1 MIDEKRILETYRKG
15 TPEERELL
23 MRLMDPS
30 FIEEHITEIVQSYE
44 DAVKMVGDDLPL
56 SVLSKMPKHLQ
67 AQHKLEVIT
76 KALNCGWR
84 HPQDGETWCYYVW
97 GRFYDKEEIAKMSQE
112 DKDKSILVRLGGS
125 AHDGAYCGLAFL
137 NSLSAFSSSSA
148 YLGSRLAYKT
158 WELAEYSAQQ
168 FRDLWAET
176 LFYLPVQED
185 EEEADK

>member
-1 MIDEKRILETYRKG
+1 MIDEKKVLNAYRNG
-15 TPEERELL
+15 SQEERELL
-23 MRLMDPS
+23 MKLMEPS

-112 DKDKSILVRLGGS
+112 DKDKNILVLLGG
-125 AHDGAYCGLAFL
+125 GATSGADCGLAFL
-137 NSLSAFSSSSA
+137 ASNNAFSDSYAS
-148 YLGSRLAYKT
+148 LGSRLAYKT

-176 LFYLPVQED
+176 LFYLPAPED
-185 EEEADK
+185 EKKED

>member
-1 MIDEKRILETYRKG
+1 MIDEKKVLNAYRNG
-15 TPEERELL
+15 SQEERELL
-23 MRLMDPS
+23 MKLMEPS
-30 FIEEHITEIVQSYE
+30 FIEEHITDIVQSYE

-97 GRFYDKEEIAKMSQE
+97 GYFYDKDEIAKMSQE
-112 DKDKSILVRLGGS
+112 EKDCKILVLLGGS
-125 AHDGAYCGLAFL
+125 AHYGADCGLACVSSFK
-137 NSLSAFSSSSA
+137 AFSDSDVPF
-148 YLGSRLAYKT
+148 GSRLAYKSRD
-158 WELAEYSAQQ
+158 LADYSAEQ

-176 LFYLPVQED
+176 LFYLPVPED
-185 EEEADK
+185 EEKADK

>member
-1 MIDEKRILETYRKG
+1 MIDEKKILNAYRNG
-15 TPEERELL
+15 SQEERELL
-23 MRLMDPS
+23 MKLMEPS

-56 SVLSKMPKHLQ
+56 SVLSKMPKHMQ

-112 DKDKSILVRLGGS
+112 DKDKSILVLLGG
-125 AHDGAYCGLAFL
+125 AANHGALCGLASLYSSHAF
-137 NSLSAFSSSSA
+137 SLSLASI
-148 YLGSRLAYKT
+148 GSRLAYKT
-158 WELAEYSAQQ
+158 WELVEYSAQQ

-185 EEEADK
+185 EEKADK

>member
-15 TPEERELL
+15 APEERELL

-112 DKDKSILVRLGGS
+112 EKDKKVLVLLGGG
-125 AHDGAYCGLAFL
+125 ANCGAYCGLACVL
-137 NSLSAFSSSSA
+137 SSSAFSDSSVSI
-148 YLGSRLAYKT
+148 GSRLAYKT

-176 LFYLPVQED
+176 LFYLPVPED
-185 EEEADK
+185 EEKANK

>member
-1 MIDEKRILETYRKG
+1 MIDEKKVLNAYRNG
-15 TPEERELL
+15 SQEERELL
-23 MRLMDPS
+23 MKLMEPS

-112 DKDKSILVRLGGS
+112 DKDKSILVLLGGIANS
-125 AHDGAYCGLAFL
+125 GAVCGLAFL
-137 NSLSAFSSSSA
+137 RSDRAFSHSDA
-148 YLGSRLAYKT
+148 AFGSRLAYKT

-176 LFYLPVQED
+176 LFYLPVPED
-185 EEEADK
+185 EEKADK

>member
-1 MIDEKRILETYRKG
+1 MIDEKKILNAYRNG
-15 TPEERELL
+15 SQEERELL
-23 MRLMDPS
+23 FKLMEPG
-30 FIEEHITEIVQSYE
+30 FIEEHITELVQSYE

-56 SVLSKMPKHLQ
+56 SVLSKMPKNLQ
-67 AQHKLEVIT
+67 SQHKLEVIT

-112 DKDKSILVRLGGS
+112 DKDKKILVLLGGS
-125 AHDGAYCGLAFL
+125 ASHGAACGLAC
-137 NSLSAFSSSSA
+137 LSSDRAFSSSYA
-148 YLGSRLAYKT
+148 LFGSRLAYKT

-176 LFYLPVQED
+176 LFYLPVPED
-185 EEEADK
+185 EKKED